1 MFVDWVTGSSIRRKA
16 NKEFIERSQRVAK
29 LNKNK
34 WKRIIKRENVAQK
47 NVGRPPKAWPCLCKA
62 ITCCSWAGAK

>member
-34 WKRIIKRENVAQK
+34 WKTEIDSSLDAKATKTSKRAQ
-47 NVGRPPKAWPCLCKA
+47 RT
-62 ITCCSWAGAK
+62 I